1 MSNRVRVADRLV
13 RQSAEQIIVMA
24 DAVISGLTNN
34 SAFPNPTVALKDLQ
48 AAADDLK
55 AALAAQVHGGKAAT
69 AEKNNKR
76 EVLMNLLRT
85 MKHYVEDNCGKDP
98 AVLLSSGF
106 QVASTN
112 RASSPLANPSIL
124 NIDVARSTELVLK
137 VTPIPRAKLYEVRMA
152 PVNSSSGAGPW
163 QNLGL
168 FSSSKGITIGELTPG
183 STYAFQV
190 RAVGGSTGYSEWSN
204 SVSRM
209 CL

>member
-1 MSNRVRVADRLV
+1 MSNRVRVADKMLK
-13 RQSAEQIIVMA
+13 QSGEQLTIMAE
-24 DAVISGLTNN
+24 AVISGLTDNP
-34 SAFPNPTVALKDLQ
+34 AFPNPTVALKDLQ

-55 AALAAQVHGGKAAT
+55 SALAAQVHGGKAAT

-112 RASSPLANPSIL
+112 RTSSPLGNSSIV
-124 NIDVARSTELVLK
+124 NIDVARSTELALK
-137 VTPIPRAKLYEVRMA
+137 VTPIPRAKFYEVRMA
-152 PVNSSSGAGPW
+152 SVNSGGDPGPW
-163 QNLGL
+163 QNLAL
-168 FSSSKGITIGELTPG
+168 FNKSKRMTIGELTPG
-183 STYAFQV
+183 TTYAFQV